1 MPDSA
6 SPDTPAVLNQR
17 SLWATAL
24 RHAGVAYLISRL
36 CVMVGAAIVAA
47 ELRADDNKIRERLV
61 WGFVGKVDPQAR
73 SGVLPRSAGSMILDV
88 LTSWDGAWYMRIVRY
103 GYPSFVPPNITYD
116 DPQARVA
123 FFPTY
128 PHLVR
133 FVSWLLPGGDTFA
146 ALVLNLVLGAAFI
159 VLVGLLARSWFG
171 DLVAQRAMILCAIFP
186 GSFVLS
192 FAYSEAL
199 LLTLAAACLLL
210 LDRERWLWAGL
221 IAMLATATRPNG
233 VALIAACLVAAVIA
247 GRAKKSWRPL
257 IAPLLSPLG
266 FLGYQLWIN
275 HHADESGVW
284 FRVQGEAWKEGA
296 SFGFTAIR
304 RTLEAFTQPLSSP
317 TDLVTAASFLCT
329 LLFVWIAWKRHPLP
343 LPAMAYSAVVLIL
356 MLLPATVT
364 ARPRFLFTAFPLF
377 IALAMWLSDSK
388 RREWWP
394 YVVGMCLAGLTA
406 LTALYGVY
414 GAIP

>member
-1 MPDSA
+1 
-6 SPDTPAVLNQR
+6 
-17 SLWATAL
+17 
-24 RHAGVAYLISRL
+24 
-36 CVMVGAAIVAA
+36 
-47 ELRADDNKIRERLV
+47 
-61 WGFVGKVDPQAR
+61 
-73 SGVLPRSAGSMILDV
+73 
-88 LTSWDGAWYMRIVRY
+88 
-103 GYPSFVPPNITYD
+103 
-116 DPQARVA
+116 
-123 FFPTY
+123 
-128 PHLVR
+128 
-133 FVSWLLPGGDTFA
+133 
-146 ALVLNLVLGAAFI
+146 
-159 VLVGLLARSWFG
+159 
-171 DLVAQRAMILCAIFP
+171 
-186 GSFVLS
+186 
-192 FAYSEAL
+192 
-199 LLTLAAACLLL
+199 
-210 LDRERWLWAGL
+210 
-221 IAMLATATRPNG
+221 MLATATRPNG

-275 HHADESGVW
+275 YHAHESGVW

-317 TDLVTAASFLCT
+317 TDLITAASFACM
-329 LLFVWIAWKRHPLP
+329 LLFVWIMWKRHPLP

>member
-6 SPDTPAVLNQR
+6 APDTPAVLNQR

-24 RHAGVAYLISRL
+24 RHAGLAYLISRL

-47 ELRADDNKIRERLV
+47 ELRADENAVRGRLV
-61 WGFVGKVDPQAR
+61 WGFVGKVDPQTRTGA
-73 SGVLPRSAGSMILDV
+73 LPRSAGSMILDV
-88 LTSWDGAWYMRIVRY
+88 LTSWDGVWYMRIVRY
-103 GYPSFVPPNITYD
+103 GYPSFVPPDITYF

-133 FVSWLLPGGDTFA
+133 FVSWLLPGGDNFA

-159 VLVGLLARSWFG
+159 VLVGLLTRSWFG
-171 DLVAQRAMILCAIFP
+171 DLVAQRVMILCAIFP

-210 LDRERWLWAGL
+210 LDRERWLWAGMT
-221 IAMLATATRPNG
+221 AMLATATRPNG
-233 VALIAACLVAAVIA
+233 IALTAACLVAAVMA
-247 GRAKKSWRPL
+247 RRAKKSWRPF

-266 FLGYQLWIN
+266 FLAYQLWIN
-275 HHADESGVW
+275 HHARESGVW

-317 TDLVTAASFLCT
+317 TDLVTAASFACT
-329 LLFVWIAWKRHPLP
+329 LLFVWIMWKRHPLP
-343 LPAMAYSAVVLIL
+343 LPAMAYSAVILIL

-377 IALAMWLSDSK
+377 ISLAILLSHSK

-394 YVVGMCLAGLTA
+394 YVVGVCLAGLTA
-406 LTALYGVY
+406 MTALYGVY